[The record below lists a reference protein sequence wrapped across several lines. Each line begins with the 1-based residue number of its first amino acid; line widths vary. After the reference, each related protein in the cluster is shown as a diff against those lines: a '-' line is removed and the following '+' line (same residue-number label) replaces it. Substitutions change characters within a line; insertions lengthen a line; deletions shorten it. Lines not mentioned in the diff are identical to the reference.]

1 MPTLLTQLSTIN
13 YQLSTVNY
21 QLSTVNYQLSTM
33 KWVYLAAGIALF
45 FKMLIMPNPAAEWEE
60 FSIVE
65 SIVADSG
72 VPNAVSGII
81 FRNRLY
87 DTIFEVVV
95 FTIAVLGV
103 KFLLANEKP
112 TETIYPVNTSESRS
126 LRDRP
131 SIVLAR
137 LGATIAALVSIEL
150 AIRGHLSPGG
160 GFAAGVAGGTAIG
173 LIAITSSSQLMEKI
187 YKKWRAA
194 IWEKISVLIFIVLAV
209 FTLIGWEFPP
219 GELGTLV
226 SGGVIPILNVL
237 VAVKVALG
245 SWAAILLFIRYGGLL

>member
-1 MPTLLTQLSTIN
+1 
-13 YQLSTVNY
+13 
-21 QLSTVNYQLSTM
+21 M
-33 KWVYLAAGIALF
+33 KWIYLAAGIALYI
-45 FKMLIMPNPAAEWEE
+45 KMLVFPNPGIDSGEL
-60 FSIVE
+60 SIVDLV
-65 SIVADSG
+65 IQDTG

-95 FTIAVLGV
+95 FTIAIMGV
-103 KFLLANEKP
+103 RFLLANEQP
-112 TETIYPVNTSESRS
+112 SCTIYQFT
-126 LRDRP
+126 DHP

-173 LIAITSSSQLMEKI
+173 LVAITSSSKWMEQI
-187 YKKWRAA
+187 YQRWQAA
-194 IWEKISVLIFIVLAV
+194 IWEKVSVLIFIVLAV
-209 FTLIGWEFPP
+209 LSLVGLELPH
-219 GELGTLV
+219 GELDALV
-226 SGGVIPILNVL
+226 SGGWIPLLNIL

-245 SWAAILLFIRYGGLL
+245 SWAAILVFIRYRGLL

>member
-1 MPTLLTQLSTIN
+1 
-13 YQLSTVNY
+13 
-21 QLSTVNYQLSTM
+21 M

-112 TETIYPVNTSESRS
+112 TETIYQMSASESRSLRAPRSGS

-194 IWEKISVLIFIVLAV
+194 IWEKVSVLIFIVLAV